1 MGVNIPSLLDSG
13 SMISLTW
20 QTYFNSYVRLQLG
33 PAEGA
38 MAEVHN
44 LFDLKSANGGRI
56 PLSRNVKLDVEF
68 LGLRVPRVRFLITQN
83 PNEVLDPEHKT
94 RLPGI
99 VGWNLVRLAYEE
111 FTRKAQPHC
120 I

>member
-1 MGVNIPSLLDSG
+1 
-13 SMISLTW
+13 
-20 QTYFNSYVRLQLG
+20 
-33 PAEGA
+33 

-44 LFDLKSANGGRI
+44 LFDLKNANGGRI

-68 LGLRVPRVRFLITQN
+68 LGLRMPRVGFLITQN

-111 FTRKAQPHC
+111 FTRKHSLIVFENFECPEGVEPLLFLQLC
-120 I
+120 IY